1 MIHTILNLSCRLPFV
16 PADSTSFWTML
27 AAAGSFVVAAVAWRG
42 LRSLSLAK
50 ADMLN
55 RAQRSS
61 VHAAVERCEE
71 MARILLPMHHEVLA
85 EFVVRQVP
93 VFASAVADVSFE
105 AHEETGKIDAAVA
118 WVSALDPVLQRKII
132 GLLNAM
138 EVWSMHF
145 TLGLADR
152 NVAFDPC
159 SSVYC
164 QMVMQLYPALLTQRR
179 ADPVSGPFQN
189 VVLLFRDWYS
199 TKAKAQLLKDLQRH
213 QTRGPS
219 LPPPIGTV
227 LDR

>member
-1 MIHTILNLSCRLPFV
+1 
-16 PADSTSFWTML
+16 ML
-27 AAAGSFVVAAVAWRG
+27 TAAGSFVVAAVAWRG

-145 TLGLADR
+145 TLGLAD
-152 NVAFDPC
+152 
-159 SSVYC
+159 
-164 QMVMQLYPALLTQRR
+164 
-179 ADPVSGPFQN
+179 PVSGPFQN

-199 TKAKAQLLKDLQRH
+199 TKAKAQLLKVLQRH

>member
-1 MIHTILNLSCRLPFV
+1 
-16 PADSTSFWTML
+16 ML
-27 AAAGSFVVAAVAWRG
+27 TAAGSFVGAAVAWRG

-145 TLGLADR
+145 TLGLAD
-152 NVAFDPC
+152 
-159 SSVYC
+159 
-164 QMVMQLYPALLTQRR
+164 
-179 ADPVSGPFQN
+179 PVSGPFQN

-199 TKAKAQLLKDLQRH
+199 TKAKAQLLKVLQRH

-227 LDR
+227 LHR